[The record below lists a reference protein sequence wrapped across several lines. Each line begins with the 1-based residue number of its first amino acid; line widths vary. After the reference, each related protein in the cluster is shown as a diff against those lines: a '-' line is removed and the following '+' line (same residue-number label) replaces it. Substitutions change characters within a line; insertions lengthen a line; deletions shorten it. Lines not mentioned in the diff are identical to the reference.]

1 MSDESITRAVE
12 AASSA
17 AHAAGIAALANK
29 FGWGGTVTAVLGWV
43 VSSEFGVLVGVL
55 LGVGGFLVTAYYKH
69 REDKRKQEIHKLRIK
84 MYLEGKTDLG
94 PLDQED

>member
-1 MSDESITRAVE
+1 MNEDLQRAME

-17 AHAAGIAALANK
+17 AQSASLAALANK
-29 FGWGGTVTAVLGWV
+29 LGWGGTVTFLLGWV

>member
-43 VSSEFGVLVGVL
+43 VSSEFGVFVGVL
-55 LGVGGFLVTAYYKH
+55 LGVAGFLVTWYYKR
-69 REDKRKQEIHKLRIK
+69 REDKRLQEIHQLKIQR
-84 MYLEGKTDLG
+84 YLMGKGDLDD
-94 PLDQED
+94 PL